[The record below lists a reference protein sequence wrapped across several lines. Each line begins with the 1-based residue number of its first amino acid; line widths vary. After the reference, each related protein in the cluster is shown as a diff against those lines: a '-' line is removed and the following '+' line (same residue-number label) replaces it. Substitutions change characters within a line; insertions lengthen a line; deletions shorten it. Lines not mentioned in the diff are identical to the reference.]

1 MKKAVFLP
9 YDFDTAIG
17 INNEGALAFSYNLED
32 IDTLQS
38 GADVFNGQQSVLWK
52 NLRAAFFDEIK
63 AMYQSLRSS
72 GALSYSRVEQMFEE
86 HQDKWP
92 EAIFNEDAFFKYLQP
107 LIDDGS
113 GAYLSMLQGSKAE
126 QRKWWLY
133 NRFKYID
140 SKYNAGDALTDV
152 IQLRGY
158 AKANMTI
165 TPYADIY
172 PAVKFGSYLV
182 SARGARGT
190 ATTLVCPLDN
200 VNDTEIYVYSASQL
214 ASIGDISG
222 LKVGFADLSM
232 ATKLQ
237 SLKIGDGNS
246 NYSNG
251 NLTELTL
258 GNNTLLQTIDVRN
271 CPNLTQAIDLSGC
284 INVENVYFGGTAIT
298 SCNLPNGGVLKVL
311 QLPSTITNLTIRNQ
325 PSLAT
330 FSMPSYEN
338 ISTLRIE
345 NAGSAVN
352 ALAILKQIA
361 ANSRVRIVGLQLTVT
376 SADDVEDFYD
386 LLDTMRGLDEN
397 GNNVNTAQVQGVITG
412 LSSVN
417 GSWLAEMTARYP
429 DISIHYEQIT
439 YQLKYYS
446 YDGSTLIHTEDVLS
460 GGNGTYSGQPSR
472 AATPAYTYTF
482 AGWSRSMNQSVTE
495 YGALT
500 NVTANRNVYAVYTA
514 TPRTYNVYFYNGST
528 LLQTVNNV
536 AYGGSANY
544 TGTTPTYTG
553 SNPQDY
559 EFTGWSPSPSNIQGD
574 TSCYAQFRYT
584 ALVESISDSWADI
597 ITSVNNGT
605 YASKYSVGDTKL
617 LDLGSEGVVLMQI
630 AAFNADDKAS
640 GGKAAISWISEQL
653 LQTSHRMNPALAY
666 NTKTVAGWTA
676 SSNTWTSQNR
686 YTVSTA
692 KATWVITATE
702 AGTLSIGYKTSNAS
716 ASANKITILKVNGT
730 DVVTNYANTTGGTYN
745 VEVSANDTVEVYVEY
760 DQLTASYDYYGTI
773 TFSSTG
779 AFSVSSTIQD
789 TTTRDTNS
797 MVVGTGAIGGWES
810 SEMRSYLK
818 NTIKPLIP
826 AAVRNA
832 IVEVTKVQPTRTT
845 TGGSATQQST
855 EDVWIP
861 SYNEIFGV
869 SSLYYPLFQNTNAN
883 REKKKAGASSATHWW
898 LRSAYN
904 SGNFYYVS
912 SGGSTNG
919 YGAHGSYGVA
929 LGFCM

>member
-1 MKKAVFLP
+1 MKKVVFLP

-72 GALSYSRVEQMFEE
+72 GALSYSRVEQMFEA

-182 SARGARGT
+182 SSRGARGI

-237 SLKIGDGNS
+237 SLKIGDSNS

-258 GNNTLLQTIDVRN
+258 GNNTLLQTIDARN

-325 PSLAT
+325 PSLT
-330 FSMPSYEN
+330 SFSMPSYAN

-345 NAGSAVN
+345 NAGNAVN
-352 ALAILKQIA
+352 ALAILRQIA
-361 ANSRVRIVGLQLTVT
+361 ANSRVRIIGLQLAVT
-376 SADDVEDFYD
+376 SVDDVEDFYD

-397 GNNVNTAQVQGVITG
+397 GNNVNTAQVQGTISGLTG
-412 LSSVN
+412 VN
-417 GSWLAEMTARYP
+417 GTWLANMTARYP
-429 DISIHYEQIT
+429 NIVIEHSYVT
-439 YQLKYYS
+439 VQLNYYS
-446 YDGSTLIHTEDVLS
+446 YDGLILHYTEDVRV
-460 GGNGTYSGQPSR
+460 GEDGIWDGEPVR
-472 AATPAYTYTF
+472 EATAEATYTF
-482 AGWSRSMNQSVTE
+482 AGWSDQPNQTQPAAGATTSVSE
-495 YGALT
+495 DCS
-500 NVTANRNVYAVYTA
+500 VYACYVENIRYYTV
-514 TPRTYNVYFYNGST
+514 NFYNGST
-528 LLQTVNNV
+528 LLQTVN
-536 AYGGSANY
+536 APYGSSAEY
-544 TGTTPTYTG
+544 TGATPVDASY
-553 SNPQDY
+553 P
-559 EFTGWSPSPSNIQGD
+559 FAGWSPHPTNIQGD
-574 TSCYAQFRYT
+574 ISCYAVFDSST
-584 ALVESISDSWADI
+584 ITDSWDDIISAISD
-597 ITSVNNGT
+597 GT
-605 YASKYSVGDTKL
+605 YTSKYNIGDTKL
-617 LDLGSEGVVLMQI
+617 IDLGAAGLNFMQI
-630 AAFNADDKAS
+630 AAIDTDVLPNNAGTAH
-640 GGKAAISWISEQL
+640 ITWISKFL
-653 LQTSHRMNPALAY
+653 I
-666 NTKTVAGWTA
+666 
-676 SSNTWTSQNR
+676 SNVGIVDCENWEDS
-686 YTVSTA
+686 
-692 KATWVITATE
+692 
-702 AGTLSIGYKTSNAS
+702 
-716 ASANKITILKVNGT
+716 
-730 DVVTNYANTTGGTYN
+730 
-745 VEVSANDTVEVYVEY
+745 EVRQE
-760 DQLTASYDYYGTI
+760 
-773 TFSSTG
+773 
-779 AFSVSSTIQD
+779 
-789 TTTRDTNS
+789 
-797 MVVGTGAIGGWES
+797 
-810 SEMRSYLK
+810 LK
-818 NTIKPLIP
+818 NTIRPCIP
-826 AAVRNA
+826 TNVRNC
-832 IVEVTKVQPTRTT
+832 IVEVRKISRVFNSASNTT
-845 TGGSATQQST
+845 SDKGSID
-855 EDVWIP
+855 DVWIP
-861 SYNEIFGV
+861 SYHELFGGSIESNGVRYGALFADNASRQKLRIGSSKYEMWILRSRMRYSPYAV
-869 SSLYYPLFQNTNAN
+869 SSTGSSTTAN
-883 REKKKAGASSATHWW
+883 
-898 LRSAYN
+898 
-904 SGNFYYVS
+904 
-912 SGGSTNG
+912 
-919 YGAHGSYGVA
+919 YGFAANVA
-929 LGFCM
+929 FGFCL